1 MKKLSSWIAGH
12 RIGLA
17 LAALVLGGF
26 ALRVWGVSAVY
37 QRIEDIPAARQIYA
51 IYQGNWSPDPLL
63 FYPIFF
69 NYIVGILLKLGS
81 ALLGLLGRNPSPGL
95 YEFTL
100 DQVLLVARL
109 ASAAMGTLT
118 ILVVFKIGKRL
129 FSEMTALAAAAF
141 FALSFVPI
149 LYSRQIVLD
158 VPMTLFYAIALYF
171 CVRILRTGR
180 WSDYLLAAFFAGI
193 AVATKYDAVFVTASI
208 VLAHFWKS
216 RETRKNV
223 LRILVERKLVAA
235 GAVSV
240 LSFFA
245 GHPYAFLWFPSF
257 IRATKKLA
265 SLVHDTEWY
274 LMLIKP
280 QALLE
285 KIWESNYVKGLVNIV
300 SAEGV
305 VFFALILLGLAWVLR
320 RPTREARGGQAQ
332 EGRPAHA
339 TRGGQAPEGRR
350 TREGAFLSLSALVYF
365 LGALG
370 FMGFSRFRDLST
382 LALFY
387 ATFAACG
394 LSFLGEILGRGR
406 RGRAAFAVLA
416 GLVLA
421 VLGARCVG
429 RVYYL
434 AEDDTTQIAERWIR
448 RNLPAG
454 GIFGRELFTPEITDP
469 SYPALFFTRPFLIY
483 GDFPAFPVFDYI
495 ESSSVQGGFFYRHAK
510 YYPVQLGVYTRLDAE
525 HELLKDFFFRDI
537 EYKNP
542 EVRLYSGKIPRRPK
556 QRLALPAAAAPD
568 APAREFV
575 IADGSPYG
583 KDVGAFWLAGDGR
596 PVERLFISRTKI
608 GRVAVFVRGAAGD
621 GEVVV
626 RSGLR
631 RTAIPVRKGGDAFAL
646 IEPARAFPFYAYF
659 YKVGLSASAGL
670 PASYVKVSADDFEI
684 GLELIRSGEYALAA
698 DFFRRA
704 AAAARPGVLA
714 SEIPLYLAACE
725 KMAGRGGAVE
735 ELRSRFAADP
745 AVAALFGPFYAALT
759 SGRAW
764 ERPFE
769 RYAGLGV
776 RLFETTQTIL
786 LEDDAFAFENAVA
799 VTAPSLANKT
809 ARKAS
814 PDPAAGPC
822 SGLSAELRLVPQAYR
837 FELDFFDPS
846 GTGGPVGTAEAVT
859 RTDGVDK
866 TLVFPIDLPKP
877 GEGGSSTCVLSFKPE
892 SFRTTVRLRLRLDR
906 GAGAAFDRLRIIP
919 DLKPFLLERYAM
931 LKDLPGAPHD

>member
-1 MKKLSSWIAGH
+1 MKKLASWIAAR

-17 LAALVLGGF
+17 LAAIVLGGF

-37 QRIEDIPAARQIYA
+37 QRIEDIPAARQIFA
-51 IYQGNWSPDPLL
+51 IYQGYWSPDPLL

-81 ALLGLLGRNPSPGL
+81 ALLGLLGRNPSPGR

-118 ILVVFKIGKRL
+118 IPVVFKIVKRL
-129 FSEMTALAAAAF
+129 FSETTALAAAAF

-180 WSDYLLAAFFAGI
+180 WSHYLLAAFFAGI

-208 VLAHFWKS
+208 AIAHFWKS
-216 RETRKNV
+216 RETRRNV
-223 LRILVERKLVAA
+223 LKIFFDHKLAAAA
-235 GAVSV
+235 GVSI

-257 IRATKKLA
+257 VRATRNLA
-265 SLVHDTEWY
+265 NLVHDTEWY
-274 LMLIKP
+274 LVLIKP
-280 QALLE
+280 QAILE

-320 RPTREARGGQAQ
+320 RPTRESKFF
-332 EGRPAHA
+332 
-339 TRGGQAPEGRR
+339 T
-350 TREGAFLSLSALVYF
+350 LSALVYF

-370 FMGFSRFRDLST
+370 FMGFSRYRDLST

-387 ATFAACG
+387 AAFAAFG
-394 LSFLGEILGRGR
+394 LTFLGETLGRGR
-406 RGRAAFAVLA
+406 RGRTAFAALA
-416 GLVLA
+416 VLVLA
-421 VLGARCVG
+421 VVGARSLG

-454 GIFGRELFTPEITDP
+454 GIFGRELFTPEVTDP
-469 SYPALFFTRPFLIY
+469 AYPAVFFTRPFLIY
-483 GDFPAFPVFDYI
+483 GDFPAFSKFDFI
-495 ESSSVQGGFFYRHAK
+495 ESSSVQGGFFARYAK
-510 YYPVQLGVYTRLDAE
+510 YYPAQLAVYARLDAGR
-525 HELLKDFFFRDI
+525 ELLKDFFFRDI

-542 EVRLYSGKIPRRPK
+542 EVRLYGGEYERRPK

-596 PVERLFISRTKI
+596 PVERLFISRTRI
-608 GRVAVFVRGAAGD
+608 DRAAVFVRGAAGD
-621 GEVVV
+621 GEIVV

-631 RTAIPVRKGGDAFAL
+631 RTTIPVRKGGDAFAV
-646 IEPARAFPFYAYF
+646 IEPARAFPFYPYF
-659 YKVGLSASAGL
+659 YKLGLSASPGL
-670 PASYVKVSADDFEI
+670 PASFVKVTTDDFEI
-684 GLELIRSGEYALAA
+684 GLELVRSGEYARAE

-714 SEIPLYLAACE
+714 SEIPLYLAYCE
-725 KMAGRGGAVE
+725 KMAGRAGSAGGA
-735 ELRSRFAADP
+735 RPRFAPDP
-745 AVAALFGPFYAALT
+745 EIAGLFRSFYAALPG
-759 SGRAW
+759 GRAW

-769 RYAGLGV
+769 RYAGISVPLY
-776 RLFETTQTIL
+776 ETTQTIL
-786 LEDDAFAFENAVA
+786 LEDDAFGFENAVVVA
-799 VTAPSLANKT
+799 DNSLGNKS
-809 ARKAS
+809 ARRPS

-822 SGLSAELRLVPQAYR
+822 SGLSPELRLVPQGYR
-837 FELDFFDPS
+837 FELDFFNPS
-846 GTGGPVGTAEAVT
+846 GRTGRVGTAEAVA
-859 RTDGVDK
+859 RTDGVEKAD
-866 TLVFPIDLPKP
+866 VFPIDLPKP
-877 GEGGSSTCVLSFKPE
+877 GGGRISTCVLHVRPE
-892 SFRTTVRLRLRLDR
+892 SFRATVRLRLRLDR
-906 GAGAAFDRLRIIP
+906 GADAAFDRLRIIP
-919 DLKPFLLERYAM
+919 DLKSFLIDRYAM
-931 LKDLPGAPHD
+931 FKDILEGPHE